1 MPDDLNAPSP
11 LVARIYRY
19 LIRGRVAE
27 RLPPIRKQTSGYSQF
42 LHYFSDAV
50 AFGPSQQMLALEEVY
65 QAAVQ
70 RETTG
75 DEGVI
80 DLFIG
85 DPAFGNFTAEEMAA
99 LAPADARYPPW
110 FGLDELR
117 QLVATAMARED
128 GVTYK
133 AQDEVVITAG
143 ASQAINAAVQCFCN
157 PGDKVVLFDPSYL
170 FYYYSLR
177 MQRAHI
183 AWVPTALTDDG
194 IDVDWAALE
203 RALRRARMLFINSPC
218 NPTGGLFSPAALHRI
233 VEMAARHD
241 VLIVSDEVY
250 NRFVYQGRFQA
261 TALCPKAFERTI
273 TIRSLSKEYGMAG
286 FRVGWMA
293 APEGLMRPLKMHHV
307 VASIYVPNICQQ
319 LALRVLSAPDRDAR
333 RVLPEYRRRREIVA
347 RELKSLGFDV
357 TPPQGAFYFWFRIP
371 PQFDNA
377 MDFVMRLLEEERV
390 LLMPG
395 NYFGP
400 SGRFYVRLSLSAPTE
415 NLSRA
420 MSRIAAFMGRIRAG
434 AMTQEKR

>member
-19 LIRGRVAE
+19 LIRCRVAE
-27 RLPPIRKQTSGYSQF
+27 RLPAVRKQTSGFPQF

-50 AFGPSQQMLALEEVY
+50 AFGPSRQMLALEEVY
-65 QAAVQ
+65 QTAIR
-70 RETTG
+70 RETAG
-75 DEGVI
+75 GEGVI

-85 DPAFGNFTAEEMAA
+85 DPAFGSFTAEEMAA
-99 LAPADARYPPW
+99 LAPADARYPPT

-117 QLVATAMARED
+117 QLVAGTMARED

-133 AQDEVVITAG
+133 AQEEVVITAG
-143 ASQAINAAVQCFCN
+143 ASQGINAAVQCFCN

-170 FYYYSLR
+170 FYYYALR
-177 MQRAHI
+177 MQRARI
-183 AWVPTALTDDG
+183 AWVPTALAADG
-194 IDVDWAALE
+194 IDVDWAALG
-203 RALRRARMLFINSPC
+203 RALRGAHLLFINSPC

-233 VEMAARHD
+233 VELAARHD

-273 TIRSLSKEYGMAG
+273 TIRSLSKGYGMAG

-307 VASIYVPNICQQ
+307 VTSAYVPNVCQQ
-319 LALRVLSAPDRDAR
+319 LALRVLGEPDRDAR

-347 RELKSLGFDV
+347 GELRSLGFAV

-371 PQFDNA
+371 PPFDDA
-377 MDFVMRLLEEERV
+377 MDFVMRLMEEERV

-400 SGRFYVRLSLSAPTE
+400 SGRFHVRLSLSAPTE
-415 NLSRA
+415 DLARA
-420 MSRIAAFMGRIRAG
+420 LRRIAAFMDRIRAKALPQG
-434 AMTQEKR
+434 KG